1 MEVMKLR
8 KAEED
13 DAFFIEN
20 LLRENDLPYED
31 IGSKMDCMFIA
42 YVNERIVG
50 IGGIEVYDR
59 HALLRSLVI
68 EKEFRGK
75 GYGKNLCLKL
85 VDQARELGVSELYL
99 LTTTANT
106 FFEKLGFSVIN
117 RNDAPEVIRKTDEFS
132 SLCPSSAICMRKK
145 I

>member
-50 IGGIEVYDR
+50 IGGIEVYGR